1 VVAFEQPD
9 ELVKVGM
16 TGEIKIILSEKTDCL
31 LVPSSAIREGDN
43 GSYVDVVVNG
53 TLTPVS
59 VVTGVEENGM
69 VEIVSGNLNEG
80 DLVKVPSA

>member
-1 VVAFEQPD
+1 
-9 ELVKVGM
+9 
-16 TGEIKIILSEKTDCL
+16 L

-53 TLTPVS
+53 ILTPVS